1 MKQALILALF
11 VSSLASCAIP
21 RADVGVS
28 LGRLSMDGNFGVQS
42 GPVSGTSKFS
52 DLGIDDDQNVPGA
65 RVDLDFGMPT
75 LAVSIASSSFD
86 GEGTTTSTFSQSGVV
101 IPVGTDV
108 RTQADLDVYSSTLTF
123 DILPSDTIELGFG
136 VGATLVDVRGSLN
149 QIGGPNSIDVDEL
162 LPVPLLAAR
171 LGVDLGRFELRG
183 SVAGMDVTFDGNLV
197 RVVDADIAARYRF
210 LGGEERFSL
219 AGTLGWR
226 YARIQADYEDGDDNV
241 RLDMTLDGPYIGL
254 TVGF

>member
-1 MKQALILALF
+1 
-11 VSSLASCAIP
+11 
-21 RADVGVS
+21 
-28 LGRLSMDGNFGVQS
+28 
-42 GPVSGTSKFS
+42 
-52 DLGIDDDQNVPGA
+52 
-65 RVDLDFGMPT
+65 
-75 LAVSIASSSFD
+75 
-86 GEGTTTSTFSQSGVV
+86 
-101 IPVGTDV
+101 VGTDV

-183 SVAGMDVTFDGNLV
+183 AVAGMDVTFDGNLV
-197 RVVDADIAARYRF
+197 RVVDADLAARYRF
-210 LGGEERFSL
+210 FGGEERFSL
-219 AGTLGWR
+219 AAELGWR